1 MNILF
6 VYTSQIIPKKG
17 GVQRVTKVL
26 GDYFET
32 FGIKVKYL
40 SMLKS
45 KSFEKN
51 HFFLPNSKVINAD
64 ENLQFISSFVLK
76 HKIDIIINQAALGGV
91 MSRLCFEAK
100 KNSSVKILSVIHNSL
115 LGNVDAFAYTNK
127 KIFKIIPLSFFS
139 FIKSKF
145 FKKFL
150 IRLYVFK
157 YRKSY
162 KKLYDYSDK
171 IIVLSKSYISQYKLF
186 VKNTSSDKILS
197 IYNPCSFEKELYN
210 CEKKNELLF
219 VGRLNTT
226 QKRVDLLL
234 KIWKKIY
241 LKFPNWKLNILGDGP
256 DLKKLKN
263 ISKKMNLE
271 RIFFVGYHDPIPY
284 YKKAKFLCMTSS
296 YEGLPLVLSEAQNYG
311 VYPILF
317 NSFASAG
324 DVINNKVNGSL
335 INPFDIKSY
344 VNELSNLLINYNSN
358 SKILKSELKK
368 NADRFSINII
378 GSQWIDLFNKT
389 LNE

>member
-1 MNILF
+1 MKILF
-6 VYTSQIIPKKG
+6 VYTSQIIPEKG

-32 FGIKVKYL
+32 KDIEVFYL
-40 SMLKS
+40 SMQKLKPA
-45 KSFEKN
+45 EER
-51 HFFLPNSKVINAD
+51 HFFLPNVRIINSK
-64 ENLQFISSFVLK
+64 ENLQYISSFVSK
-76 HKIDIIINQAALGGV
+76 YKIDIIINQAALGGT

-100 KNSSVKILSVIHNSL
+100 KNTNVKIFSVIHNSL

-127 KIFKIIPLSFFS
+127 KIFKIIPVSFFP
-139 FIKSKF
+139 FIKSKL

-162 KKLYDYSDK
+162 KKLYEYSDK
-171 IIVLSKSYISQYKLF
+171 IIVLSKSYISQFKLF
-186 VKNTSSDKILS
+186 VENISSDKILS
-197 IYNPCSFEKELYN
+197 IYNPCSFEKELYKFK
-210 CEKKNELLF
+210 KKNELLF

-241 LKFPNWKLNILGDGP
+241 LKFPNWKLNILGEGP
-256 DLKKLKN
+256 DLTKLKN
-263 ISKKMNLE
+263 LAKKMNLE
-271 RIFFVGYHDPIPY
+271 RIYFVGYHDPVPY

-317 NSFASAG
+317 NSFASAS
-324 DVINNKVNGSL
+324 DVVNNKVNGSL

-344 VNELSNLLINYNSN
+344 VNELSNLIINYNSN
-358 SKILKSELKK
+358 SKILKLELKK
-368 NADRFSINII
+368 NAERFSINVI

-389 LNE
+389 INE